1 MLTRLNEKLLNYV
14 SKHSPWTNVYGFARS
29 LIALVTLTLFLFNNT
44 WTIFRPLAGVPEFP
58 KCSVYPISAFC
69 ILPSD
74 YLPLTKW
81 IVIVLLAVI
90 VSGWRPRYTG
100 IIHWWIASSLQNTG
114 STLDG
119 GEQVATA
126 ITLLLIPITLLDTRK
141 WHWQAP
147 QFSNLRWGQH
157 SSVIAFVFLFAI
169 KVQMAVIYFN
179 AGIARLKNP
188 EWIDGSAVYYYFN
201 SAMLGFNVTMLSL
214 FKPLLISPF
223 VFVITW
229 GTTVA
234 ELLLAAALLAPI
246 KHYKWYFWIG
256 MLLHALIAVLL
267 GLWTFSAI
275 MIAGLILSYRDYD
288 NIFHFK
294 WLKKLGDKL
303 RLSRR
308 ERKSQEAMIPGV
320 VQATGIRTPSDVQ

>member
-1 MLTRLNEKLLNYV
+1 
-14 SKHSPWTNVYGFARS
+14 
-29 LIALVTLTLFLFNNT
+29 
-44 WTIFRPLAGVPEFP
+44 
-58 KCSVYPISAFC
+58 
-69 ILPSD
+69 
-74 YLPLTKW
+74 
-81 IVIVLLAVI
+81 LLAVI